1 MARSYKSE
9 KDVKKTVKELLNRN
23 GWFWWMPPANGFG
36 KVGVADFNAL
46 KDGVFLAVETKF
58 GNNQPTV
65 QQKAYLQSIH
75 AAGGLAFVV
84 SEKTLEWFDVWLQTF
99 DRSVEAARKSKPP
112 TEEDGATMVNAV
124 DAMTKDM
131 V

>member
-1 MARSYKSE
+1 MPRNYTSE

-36 KVGVADFNAL
+36 KVGVSDFNAL
-46 KDGVFLAVETKF
+46 KSGVFLAVETKF
-58 GNNQPTV
+58 GGNKPTV

-75 AAGGLAFVV
+75 AAGGIAFIVD
-84 SEKTLEWFDVWLQTF
+84 EKTVEQFDVWLDTF
-99 DRSVEAARKSKPP
+99 DRAAKTVAARKAVPD
-112 TEEDGATMVNAV
+112 EDGASMLDAV
-124 DAMTKDM
+124 SAMTKDM